1 MTRRFQDVDLSRL
14 PPPAVETLD
23 YEAIFAARIA
33 EFKARWEE
41 VRTRYPTLPPFDVEM
56 LETDPV
62 VIVEQADSYHEMLMR
77 GRVNDAVR
85 AVLLA
90 TSWGATL
97 DHLGS
102 RVGTVRFDGEADEP
116 FRRRIQIAY
125 EALSTAGPYGAYVW
139 HTLSA
144 YPGIKDAVAYGP
156 EEAFVSPGEA
166 WVSVLSD
173 AGNGTP
179 SLAMLHAVAERLG
192 AWEIRPSGG
201 SPINVWDR
209 ENATAQRARP
219 LTDKVIVAAAQ
230 IVPYQIKGTLFIRP
244 GPDRNVVFQEAVSRI
259 NAMALDRHRIGSAVP
274 ISLILSAA
282 HAVDTTG
289 RSEIEEVEIETPAND
304 VGGVAHIAPWC
315 TGIEFEIGTP
325 T

>member
-1 MTRRFQDVDLSRL
+1 MSRRFQDVDLSRL
-14 PPPAVETLD
+14 DLPPVETLD
-23 YEAIFAARIA
+23 FEAIFAARIA

-41 VRTRYPTLPPFDVEM
+41 IRILYPSLPPFDVEM

-62 VIVEQADSYHEMLMR
+62 VIVEQANSYHEMLMR

-85 AVLLA
+85 AVMLA
-90 TSWGATL
+90 TSWGAAL
-97 DHLGS
+97 DHLGA

-139 HTLSA
+139 HALSA
-144 YPGIKDAVAYGP
+144 YPGVKDAVAYGP
-156 EEAFVSPGEA
+156 EESFVAPGEA
-166 WVSVLSD
+166 WISVLSG
-173 AGNGTP
+173 AGDGTP
-179 SLAMLHAVAERLG
+179 SLPMLYAVAERLG
-192 AWEIRPSGG
+192 AWEIRPASG
-201 SPINVWDR
+201 SPINVWNK

-230 IVPYQIKGTLFIRP
+230 VVTYQIKGKLFIRP
-244 GPDRNVVFQEAVSRI
+244 GPDSNVVFQDAVSRV
-259 NAMALDRHRIGSAVP
+259 NAMVLDRHRIGAAVP

-282 HAVDTTG
+282 HAVDRTG
-289 RSEIEEVEIETPAND
+289 RSEIEEVEIEAPVAD

-315 TGIEFEIGTP
+315 TGINLEMGAP
-325 T
+325 A